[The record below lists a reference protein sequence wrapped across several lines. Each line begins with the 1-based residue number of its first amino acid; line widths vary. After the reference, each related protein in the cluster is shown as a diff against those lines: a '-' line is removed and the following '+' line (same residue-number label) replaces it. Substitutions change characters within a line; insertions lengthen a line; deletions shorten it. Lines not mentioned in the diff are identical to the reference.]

1 LALPEQGAQVKGLY
15 TRYMSLNTNMADGTV
30 ATVVLSVS
38 LVFINLSTVI
48 FVQAVKNCEM

>member
-1 LALPEQGAQVKGLY
+1 VPEQGAQVKGLY
-15 TRYMSLNTNMADGTV
+15 TQYMSLNANMADGTV
-30 ATVVLSVS
+30 ATVVLIVS